1 MSTNDIQEDLSNT
14 EKLISHELKNDD
26 DLLALISKAST
37 LTESP
42 NKVDLKNMT
51 EDEAA
56 DYLSNIIKQ
65 SLRGEEEDKQEIDNK
80 LIETTNE
87 DDVIKN
93 LDNKEYSYEHS
104 FIFEILCTLFGIT
117 SNKILEKKETDKN
130 DEFKILY
137 DKS

>member
-1 MSTNDIQEDLSNT
+1 MSTSNIQEDLSNT
-14 EKLISHELKNDD
+14 EKLVSNDLKNDD
-26 DLLALISKAST
+26 DLLALITKAST
-37 LTESP
+37 LTDAP
-42 NKVDLKNMT
+42 NKVDLQNMT
-51 EDEAA
+51 ENEAA
-56 DYLSNIIKQ
+56 EYLSNIIKQ
-65 SLRGEEEDKQEIDNK
+65 SLHDEEEDKQEFDDK

-93 LDNKEYSYEHS
+93 LDNKNYSYEHS

-117 SNKILEKKETDKN
+117 SNKILEKKKTDKN